1 MTTKLMEL
9 QQVRAKLAAKQ
20 AERIDTVEAHDAPE
34 EIAAGARKH
43 FETIAADR
51 AGMLRRALAA
61 GEFDSL
67 FRVPARP
74 GSVEITA
81 ALLGVLSVDDLMERM
96 QPHIAGL
103 PAGLTAKQRRVKLA
117 AIDAELTRLENAEM
131 DLIEQLERDGVA
143 FTLRADMS
151 PAVFLRISQP

>member
-1 MTTKLMEL
+1 MEL
-9 QQVRAKLAAKQ
+9 QQVRAQLAAKQ
-20 AERIDTVEAHDAPE
+20 AERIDTDEAHDAPE
-34 EIAAGARKH
+34 EIATGLQKH

-51 AGMLRRALAA
+51 GGMLRRALAA

-74 GSVEITA
+74 GTVDILP
-81 ALLGVLSVDDLMERM
+81 ALLGVFTVDELMQRM

-117 AIDAELTRLENAEM
+117 EIDAELLDLEHREM
-131 DLIEQLERDGVA
+131 DLIEELEHEGLPV
-143 FTLRADMS
+143 TLRGEMS
-151 PAVFLRISQP
+151 PSVFLRVSRP